1 LDIFQ
6 KCDGFTRAR
15 ELQALGV
22 YPYFIPLHGSE
33 GTEVEIAG
41 KRLIM
46 IGSNNYLGLTHHPK
60 VREAA
65 QQAIRQYGTSCS
77 GSRFLNGT
85 LELHEELE
93 RRLAKFMGQ
102 EAALCFSTGFQTNLG
117 AISAICSKDDLI
129 LCDRENHASIID
141 GCRLSFSDARKFR
154 HNDMA
159 DLEAHLQRGK
169 SQGKGMLIVVDGLFS
184 MMGDLAP
191 LKAIRNLA
199 DAYGA
204 RVMVDEAHSIGVLGA
219 RGQGACELCGIK
231 PDLVMGTFSKS
242 FASLG
247 GFIAGP
253 EKVIHYMRH
262 HARALMFSASITPS
276 AAAAALASLGII
288 ETQPQMRHRVLQ
300 IAHRVRTGLAEL
312 GFSTAG
318 TLASP
323 IVPVIVGN
331 QERMLQLWR
340 TLFDCGLFT
349 NAVTQPAV
357 PPNMDLIRTSYIA
370 SHTDKQID
378 QVLSRFA
385 EAGKRS
391 GVLSAET
398 PKSAHAA
405 EGA

>member
-1 LDIFQ
+1 
-6 KCDGFTRAR
+6 
-15 ELQALGV
+15 
-22 YPYFIPLHGSE
+22 
-33 GTEVEIAG
+33 
-41 KRLIM
+41 
-46 IGSNNYLGLTHHPK
+46 
-60 VREAA
+60 
-65 QQAIRQYGTSCS
+65 
-77 GSRFLNGT
+77 
-85 LELHEELE
+85 
-93 RRLAKFMGQ
+93 
-102 EAALCFSTGFQTNLG
+102 
-117 AISAICSKDDLI
+117 
-129 LCDRENHASIID
+129 
-141 GCRLSFSDARKFR
+141 
-154 HNDMA
+154 
-159 DLEAHLQRGK
+159 
-169 SQGKGMLIVVDGLFS
+169 
-184 MMGDLAP
+184 
-191 LKAIRNLA
+191 
-199 DAYGA
+199 
-204 RVMVDEAHSIGVLGA
+204 
-219 RGQGACELCGIK
+219 
-231 PDLVMGTFSKS
+231 
-242 FASLG
+242 
-247 GFIAGP
+247 
-253 EKVIHYMRH
+253 
-262 HARALMFSASITPS
+262 MFSASITPS